1 MLKIKLHKCPICA
14 GYRPILNVINK
25 KEFVRCSFCFS
36 GIATLAIATVI
47 NEEINKHDK
56 KIVYETSSKGRLL
69 KYLNDNFKEVIC
81 SDYLPEKKNGIYL
94 SGFYNQNL
102 EELTFHQRTFDLV
115 TSTEVMEHVFNDE
128 KAFREV
134 YRVLK
139 PKGKYIFTI
148 PLNTVSNKTV
158 VRAKL
163 ENGEVNYLKKK
174 KYHSDKLTGRN
185 TVLVVRDY
193 GMDILNLITDI
204 GFAKVKHRRIGI
216 QNEYFGFSNS
226 VIIAE
231 K

>member
-1 MLKIKLHKCPICA
+1 M
-14 GYRPILNVINK
+14 
-25 KEFVRCSFCFS
+25 
-36 GIATLAIATVI
+36 
-47 NEEINKHDK
+47 
-56 KIVYETSSKGRLL
+56 
-69 KYLNDNFKEVIC
+69 
-81 SDYLPEKKNGIYL
+81 
-94 SGFYNQNL
+94 
-102 EELTFHQRTFDLV
+102 TFHQRTFDLV